1 MTSKDSFGDR
11 MKMYEGAEA
20 QRKFLPG
27 LPIVARLDGRGF
39 SRFTKGL
46 NRPYDQRMIDA
57 MVRMVEVTNAHPTTR
72 AYQPLNLMFSGLF
85 GKRLV

>member
-1 MTSKDSFGDR
+1 MASKDSFGDR

-46 NRPYDQRMIDA
+46 ERPYDQRMIDQ
-57 MVRMVEVTNAHPTTR
+57 R
-72 AYQPLNLMFSGLF
+72 
-85 GKRLV
+85 